1 MRSQLNRFG
10 RRGVAITTVFGLAGA
25 IAAQDCQPYWTTL
38 PLLSLPGSPQVTY
51 VPLTTADGP
60 QLFGYSYQSARD
72 ELYRWA
78 HSSWVQMTRK
88 GIPDT
93 SGLLYLQALNDGAG
107 VHLYVQTGT
116 RGPQATRYA
125 TRRAYKLVGDH
136 WHPMPFNFWSGQFQA
151 PFLSADL
158 GDGMAIYGIDFY
170 GRPAKWLGHEWEAL
184 GPPSSAGDLR
194 HIEIEHNGNGPA
206 LFVFGG
212 LWQFGGQTGY
222 GFAMMENG
230 QWSVPNSGV
239 VHNPYQNFPSTCAVT
254 FDDGTGPAMYSVR
267 GFHPGST
274 NYPCL
279 YRFRNNQWS
288 VAGWPTGTPTS
299 FTGGQV
305 LTIFDDGRGP
315 AIYVAG
321 SFNDVNGVPAK
332 HIARWDGRT
341 WEPLGPGLL
350 AGFGSTAVHMGT
362 INDASGH
369 SLVIAGNVVYAGGGS
384 QGKWLLKWVGCPN
397 CYADCDLSG
406 GSPRLT
412 ANDFLC
418 FITKYAAKDPYANCN
433 LDNAINAADFQCFL
447 NRYAAG
453 CS

>member
-1 MRSQLNRFG
+1 M
-10 RRGVAITTVFGLAGA
+10 AGT
-25 IAAQDCQPYWTTL
+25 IAAQECQPYWTTL
-38 PLLSLPGSPQVTY
+38 PLLSLPGNPQIKY
-51 VPLTTADGP
+51 VPLTLADGP
-60 QLFGYSYQSARD
+60 QLFAFSSFTSRD
-72 ELYRWA
+72 ELYRW
-78 HSSWVQMTRK
+78 SGVTWQEVTRN
-88 GIPDT
+88 GIPESLGINDLHALDDGNGIRLYAQT
-93 SGLLYLQALNDGAG
+93 YTTGL
-107 VHLYVQTGT
+107 
-116 RGPQATRYA
+116 QATRYA
-125 TRRAYKLVGDH
+125 TLRAYKLVGDT
-136 WHPMPFNFWSGQFQA
+136 WHPMPFNFWPAQFQR
-151 PFLSADL
+151 PYLSADF
-158 GDGMAIYGIDFY
+158 GDGTHIYGIDYF
-170 GRPAKWLGHEWEAL
+170 GVPSRWDGDRWTQLGL
-184 GPPSSAGDLR
+184 GPTVQPPNLAAAHDGTGL
-194 HIEIEHNGNGPA
+194 A
-206 LFVFGG
+206 LFAFGG
-212 LWQFGGQTGY
+212 LWQLNGQTSY
-222 GFAMMENG
+222 GFAKWDG
-230 QWSVPNSGV
+230 STWSLPITGVFHNS
-239 VHNPYQNFPSTCAVT
+239 YSNFPATCAVT

-288 VAGWPTGTPTS
+288 VAGWPMGTPTS

-350 AGFGSTAVHMGT
+350 GGFGSSSVHMGT